1 MIALNSR
8 THVVLN
14 SNRLVPIDEARLPSG
29 ILDGGV
35 PPTSSLARPENSTLN
50 WKADSVGGVVV
61 GRCRVGVGGE
71 SNGDAIQVR
80 FAMVPRGTAE
90 PCPSGRPNSF
100 RGGENHPVFKIASIL
115 RR

>member
-1 MIALNSR
+1 MIAINSR

-50 WKADSVGGVVV
+50 WKADGV
-61 GRCRVGVGGE
+61 VGVGGPASSSVGAGLVLVANPTE
-71 SNGDAIQVR
+71 MQ
-80 FAMVPRGTAE
+80 
-90 PCPSGRPNSF
+90 
-100 RGGENHPVFKIASIL
+100 FK
-115 RR
+115 